1 MNGVDVPA
9 AAASPASARP
19 AWSPE
24 GGVARLVCSGCG
36 HAHAWVSL
44 PPGRLARCVRCDAV
58 MARGHRL
65 DASAQLAL
73 TLAAGVVFTIA
84 LSTDLIAIRL
94 RGAEVSTTLF
104 DAIASTWRDGAPLV
118 AVLTALTAALAPAA
132 YLGVRLALLVSLLR
146 GRTPVGLGVCL
157 RVLHFVSRWNMVS
170 VLGVGALLS
179 LVRIAALAQATPGPG
194 LLAFGAL
201 AWLLAA
207 LEAAGV
213 RHLWPPQGAVPPRAG
228 APRAWSGCECC
239 GWSGPTPAAAAQ
251 ALTATATEPC
261 ASRCP
266 RCHHPLAHDPGA
278 GLQRT
283 WALLLASA
291 VLLLPANLLPMMSTV
306 QALRTTPHTLIGGIV
321 ELWADDA
328 WGLAV
333 LVFVASIVVP
343 LLKVGALAVLAWTT
357 RHAPGWRRLE
367 RARLYRLVEV
377 VGQWSMLDVYVVLL
391 LVGMVRF
398 GNLAGAIPGP
408 GLLAF
413 AAVVVLTMLAA
424 HSFDP
429 RWIWQ
434 DRTQA

>member
-1 MNGVDVPA
+1 
-9 AAASPASARP
+9 
-19 AWSPE
+19 
-24 GGVARLVCSGCG
+24 
-36 HAHAWVSL
+36 
-44 PPGRLARCVRCDAV
+44 

-73 TLAAGVVFTIA
+73 TLAALVVFVVA

-104 DAIASTWRDGAPLV
+104 EAIASTWRDGAPLV
-118 AVLTALTAALAPAA
+118 AVLTALTAVLAPAA
-132 YLGVRLALLVSLLR
+132 YLGVRLALLVPLLR
-146 GRTPVGLGVCL
+146 GRTPAGLGLCL
-157 RVLHFVSRWNMVS
+157 RVLHAVARWNMVS
-170 VLGVGALLS
+170 VLAVGALLS
-179 LVRIAALAQATPGPG
+179 LVRIAALAQAAPGPG

-207 LEAAGV
+207 LEAAGL
-213 RHLWPPQGAVPPRAG
+213 RHLWPPHGAEPTHAG
-228 APRAWSGCECC
+228 QAPAAWGGCECC
-239 GWSGPTPAAAAQ
+239 GWSGPVRLLDEPARDATPAGIAATPAI
-251 ALTATATEPC
+251 AGSPATAAHTLRRPHPPTTP
-261 ASRCP
+261 RCP

-283 WALLLASA
+283 WALLVASA
-291 VLLLPANLLPMMSTV
+291 VLLLPANLMPMMSTV
-306 QALRTTPHTLIGGIV
+306 QALRTTPHTLIGGIA
-321 ELWADDA
+321 ELWADGA

-343 LLKVGALAVLAWTT
+343 LLKVGALALLAWTT

-398 GNLAGAIPGP
+398 GNLAGAAPGP

-434 DRTQA
+434 DRTKP